1 MFLSII
7 ITLFLG
13 SVIGIVTSLSVYG
26 FISLVKFLTN
36 VFRNP
41 ELNFTGFD
49 SLFTNTG
56 SFLLFI
62 VLIPCSVGLLVGF
75 LRKYALGS
83 SGMVHQM

>member
-13 SVIGIVTSLSVYG
+13 SVIGIVTSISVYG

-56 SFLLFI
+56 ISYFL
-62 VLIPCSVGLLVGF
+62 
-75 LRKYALGS
+75 
-83 SGMVHQM
+83 